1 MASPLDDA
9 RALALAPAPEV
20 EGFAVAEAPGRLGA
34 LCAWLAAHPGA
45 DADRPDARLR
55 RPIFCLYASASAD
68 AGTDAAARARAA
80 MDAAADPRSTLS
92 RLARA
97 SAAGVEMF
105 DLALRR
111 PAPDGALRAA
121 MSERECAA
129 TIAFGME
136 ALAKTPDLLMLGD
149 VAPGSAVRAAR
160 LGAALLGDQGA
171 GPWGAEDAGRDAA
184 VARAR
189 AEAGDDPLELL
200 RQLGGREIAAMVGA
214 ILAARAQATP
224 VVLDGE
230 GAHAAAAVVRALD
243 PDALAH
249 CLPAG
254 SPDEVVRRLEAR
266 PAPAAGAVAP
276 VTCGLSAGEGAAMA
290 TLAVLKLAAELNA
303 AAAAG

>member
-20 EGFAVAEAPGRLGA
+20 EGYAAARAPGRLGE
-34 LCAWLAAHPGA
+34 LCAWLAAQPGA

-55 RPIFCLYASASAD
+55 RPIFCLYASASED
-68 AGTDAAARARAA
+68 AGPDAAARARAA

-97 SAAGVEMF
+97 SSAGVEMF

-111 PAPDGALRAA
+111 PAPDGALRPV
-121 MSERECAA
+121 MSARECAA
-129 TIAFGME
+129 TLAFGME

-160 LGAALLGDQGA
+160 LGAALSGDQG
-171 GPWGAEDAGRDAA
+171 GGVWGVEDVDRDAA
-184 VARAR
+184 VARAK

-200 RQLGGREIAAMVGA
+200 RQLGGRELAAMVGA

-230 GAHAAAAVVRALD
+230 GPLVAAAVVRALA
-243 PDALAH
+243 PGALAH

-254 SPDEVVRRLEAR
+254 SPDEVVQVLEAR
-266 PAPAAGAVAP
+266 LLRTAGAREP
-276 VTCGLSAGEGAAMA
+276 LTCGLASGEGAAMA

-303 AAAAG
+303 AAASG

>member
-9 RALALAPAPEV
+9 RALALAPAPQV
-20 EGFAVAEAPGRLGA
+20 EGFTAAQAPGRLGA

-45 DADRPDARLR
+45 DVDRPDARLR
-55 RPIFCLYASASAD
+55 RPIYALYASASDD
-68 AGTDAAARARAA
+68 AGADAAARARAD

-92 RLARA
+92 QLARA

-111 PAPDGALRAA
+111 PAPDGALRPSMGARA
-121 MSERECAA
+121 CAA
-129 TIAFGME
+129 TIGFGME
-136 ALAKTPDLLMLGD
+136 ALAKTPDLLVLGD
-149 VAPGSAVRAAR
+149 VAPGAAARAAR
-160 LGAALLGDQGA
+160 LGAALSGDLG
-171 GPWGAEDAGRDAA
+171 GPWSVEDADRDMA

-200 RQLGGREIAAMVGA
+200 AQLGGREVAAMVGA

-224 VVLDGE
+224 VVLDGP
-230 GAHAAAAVVRALD
+230 GPLAAAAVVRALN

-249 CLPAG
+249 ALPAG
-254 SPDEVVRRLEAR
+254 SSDETVQRSEAR
-266 PAPAAGAVAP
+266 LLRTADAGAPLIA
-276 VTCGLSAGEGAAMA
+276 GLSSGEGAALA

-303 AAAAG
+303 AAAG